1 MVVNYAGVCV
11 KWGIAFGKTNTTTK
25 SANPLNI
32 KKIIL
37 TQSPIEVF
45 SKLQTKY
52 QNLYLLESIEGPQK
66 LAQYTFIGFNP
77 KTTIQI
83 TSGKAKIT
91 NNQTHK
97 ETIQTTIDPLN
108 LIRKILEKDSIQN
121 DQFRFIGGA
130 VGYISYDAVRYSEK
144 LPQKFAAEGFP
155 DVEMGIFDDGLIF
168 NHVEGKTFYYYRS
181 ESRLGELEELL
192 KNHSE
197 PEPFS
202 FTTPEVETEKQ
213 QYEKAVEKAKEYVSA
228 GDIFQV
234 VLSKRFEFQ
243 IQGGLIPFYEALR
256 TINPSP
262 YMYYL
267 KFGEHQIV
275 GSSPEMLIRVDN
287 RMVETFPIAGTKPI
301 VHNRAE
307 NTRLASELLADPKER
322 AEHVMLVDLARNDLG
337 RIAKYG
343 SVSVPEFMKVH
354 QYSHVQHIVSQVV
367 GELKDELQS
376 YDAVRAVFPAGTVSG
391 APKVRAMEI
400 IDELEQSRR
409 GPYAGAVGYF
419 SYNGNADFAITIR
432 TLFAD
437 KNQAYL
443 QAGAG
448 IVADSVPES
457 EWMET
462 DHKAQALMRALEVAA
477 EKKQLKV
484 LVIDNYDSFVYNLVQ
499 YIGELGAQTIVYRNN
514 EITLKEVAKLK
525 PDRIVISP
533 GPGTPEDE
541 KYFGVCTAILRNLS
555 PNIPTLGVCLG
566 HQGIIHAYGGKIVH
580 AKKLMHGKTCII
592 KHNQRD
598 LFKGVRSP
606 FNATRYHSLAGERDS
621 IPPCLQITAEASDDG
636 EIMGIR
642 HVKYPIYGVQF
653 HPESI
658 LCEDGKI
665 IIKNFLEGKQ

>member
-1 MVVNYAGVCV
+1 M
-11 KWGIAFGKTNTTTK
+11 
-25 SANPLNI
+25 
-32 KKIIL
+32 
-37 TQSPIEVF
+37 
-45 SKLQTKY
+45 
-52 QNLYLLESIEGPQK
+52 PQK
-66 LAQYTFIGFNP
+66 LPAQ
-77 KTTIQI
+77 
-83 TSGKAKIT
+83 
-91 NNQTHK
+91 
-97 ETIQTTIDPLN
+97 D
-108 LIRKILEKDSIQN
+108 
-121 DQFRFIGGA
+121 
-130 VGYISYDAVRYSEK
+130 V
-144 LPQKFAAEGFP
+144 FP

-168 NHVEGKTFYYYRS
+168 NHIEKQVFYYYRG
-181 ESRLGELEELL
+181 ENRLSELEELL
-192 KNHSE
+192 KETAQPQTLSYTL
-197 PEPFS
+197 P
-202 FTTPEVETEKQ
+202 TVVTEKG
-213 QYEKAVEKAKEYVSA
+213 QYEKAVQKAKEYINA

-234 VLSKRFEFQ
+234 VLSKRYQFQ
-243 IQGGLIPFYEALR
+243 LKGSLIPFYEALR
-256 TINPSP
+256 SINPSP
-262 YMYYL
+262 YMYFL
-267 KFGEHQIV
+267 KFGDHQIV
-275 GSSPEMLIRVDN
+275 GSSPEMLVRIDN
-287 RMVETFPIAGTKPI
+287 RMVETFPIAGTTSI
-301 VHNRAE
+301 AQNRAE
-307 NTRLASELLADPKER
+307 NTRLATELLADPKER

-337 RIAKYG
+337 RISKYG

-400 IDELEQSRR
+400 IEELEPCRR

-437 KNQAYL
+437 KYQVYL

-448 IVADSVPES
+448 IVADSVPER
-457 EWMET
+457 EWFET
-462 DHKAQALMRALEVAA
+462 DHKAKALVRALEIAGS
-477 EKKQLKV
+477 KKTLKV

-499 YIGELGAQTIVYRNN
+499 YIGELGAQTVVARND
-514 EITLKEVAKLK
+514 EITLEQVVKLK

-555 PNIPTLGVCLG
+555 PTIPTLGVCLG

-580 AKKLMHGKTCII
+580 AKKLMHGKTCTI
-592 KHNQRD
+592 KHNQTD
-598 LFKGVRSP
+598 LFEGVRNP

-621 IPPCLQITAEASDDG
+621 IPTCLQIMAEAIDDG

-665 IIKNFLEGKQ
+665 IIKNFLEAKE